1 MRVSPSTMDPQPSRG
16 LRRDQD
22 LEDVVDELQQN
33 VTDERREQDAPG
45 NATER
50 EQAPVH
56 GSEDEPPD

>member
-1 MRVSPSTMDPQPSRG
+1 MDSQPSRG

-33 VTDERREQDAPG
+33 VTDERRDQAVPG

-50 EQAPVH
+50 EQAPTR
-56 GSEDEPPD
+56 GAQDEPPD